1 MGMSEESIMASIEDL
16 VAMAPRATGTS
27 GGESAAAYVSER
39 FAGAGLETQAMEV
52 PSFSWRAD
60 ACSIRVGDEDLACS
74 PILHSGLAAHDW
86 TGTAEHRIDAAFLH
100 ALWHHFGDE
109 PFERGNLDAARL
121 NLLFGREVVAADKD
135 FDPLSYEAMFVID
148 ERVAR
153 QSFPE
158 SFEDVFEV

>member
-1 MGMSEESIMASIEDL
+1 MADLPNMTKHKGFPSGMPGTGVQFTIRRANPKGVTPL
-16 VAMAPRATGTS
+16 KVLPRKACPGTK
-27 GGESAAAYVSER
+27 
-39 FAGAGLETQAMEV
+39 
-52 PSFSWRAD
+52 
-60 ACSIRVGDEDLACS
+60 
-74 PILHSGLAAHDW
+74 
-86 TGTAEHRIDAAFLH
+86 EHRIDAAFLH
-100 ALWHHFGDE
+100 ALWHHFGPE

-135 FDPLSYEAMFVID
+135 FDALSYEALLVID